1 MSTVTGLISVA
12 EALAKIE
19 AHRPI
24 PGTERVA
31 LENALGRHLA
41 APVIAQRTH
50 PPDAM
55 SAMDGYAVRLD
66 DVREADIRLRVIG
79 EAPAGRPF
87 TGTVEAGQAVCIFTG
102 SVIPDGANHVV
113 IQENATREGDHIVSH
128 QAYHEPSHI
137 RAAGIDFREGD
148 VLISADERIRSVH
161 LSVIAASN
169 HASVAVRQQLNVGL
183 ISNGDE
189 LRPPGSELGPGEIIN
204 SNPYT
209 LGALIKEWGANPI
222 HLGIAGDR
230 IDDIIACIESHP
242 DIDVFVPI
250 GGASVGDHDHMQS
263 AFANR
268 QFNPVFS
275 KIAVRPGKPTWFS
288 KAENAVVLGLPGNP
302 ASALVCAHLFLAPL
316 LGISWQERLSSG
328 RMTKS
333 VEENGPREH
342 FIRSQAQLTTD
353 GRIEIVPYHNQDSSL
368 LHPFLSCNALLRRQT
383 GAPALEAGTQA
394 EVLLIGPL
402 ATA

>member
-1 MSTVTGLISVA
+1 MSGAKGLISVA
-12 EALAKIE
+12 EALAQIE

-24 PGTERVA
+24 TGTEDVA
-31 LENALGRHLA
+31 LDDAFGHHLA
-41 APVIAQRTH
+41 VSVIAQRTH

-55 SAMDGYAVRLD
+55 SAMDGYAVRLE
-66 DVREADIRLRVIG
+66 DVGEANIRLGVIG

-87 TGTVEAGQAVCIFTG
+87 VGTVQAGQAVRIFTG

-113 IQENATREGDHIVSH
+113 IQENATRDGDHIISH
-128 QAYHEPSHI
+128 QAYQEPSHI
-137 RAAGIDFREGD
+137 RAAGIDFKEGD
-148 VLISADERIRSVH
+148 TLISADQRIRSVH

-169 HASVAVRQQLNVGL
+169 HSSVTVRKQLNVGL

-230 IDDIIACIESHP
+230 LEDIIACIESHP
-242 DIDVFVPI
+242 EIDVFVPI

-263 AFANR
+263 AFAAK
-268 QFNPVFS
+268 QFDPVFS

-316 LGISWQERLSSG
+316 LGISWQERLSTG
-328 RMTKS
+328 RMMKS

-342 FIRSQAQLTTD
+342 FIRSQAQFTTD
-353 GRIEIVPYHNQDSSL
+353 GSIEIVPYHNQDSSL
-368 LHPFLSCNALLRRQT
+368 LHPFLSCNALLRRQP
-383 GAPALEAGTQA
+383 GAPALEDGAPA

-402 ATA
+402 ASA